1 MKKKMKKPSAKKGKG
16 AVAPMSGK
24 AMKALAGKAPKGK
37 KGKKNPFGH
46 EGE

>member
-1 MKKKMKKPSAKKGKG
+1 MAKKMKKPIAKKGKG

-24 AMKALAGKAPKGK
+24 NMKALAGKAAKGK